1 MSIVEKALAK
11 AQNNGT
17 RPAAPAGVHGV
28 APPARPGAVQLRD
41 AAPAAPAQAA
51 PPITGP
57 SITIDREHL
66 RREGVLPPAD
76 FERRIIDEYRRI
88 KWPVLDVAFGRS
100 RAPAPGGNVIV
111 VTSAMPG
118 EGKTFSAVN
127 LAMALALERD
137 CTVLLVDADLARP
150 RVTSVLGLQ
159 HSPGL
164 TDVLSEEGSDWR
176 SIALNTD
183 IPGLSVLPAG
193 RRSSQGPELLG
204 SKRMEA
210 LLAQWSSP
218 DRGQVVLIDSAPLL
232 ATNEAQV
239 LARLAG
245 QILMVVRAN
254 STPQPAV
261 AEALALLD
269 RSKPIGLVLNDASSV
284 FGDYSYYGYYDEPN
298 KNQNPG

>member
-1 MSIVEKALAK
+1 VL
-11 AQNNGT
+11 
-17 RPAAPAGVHGV
+17 
-28 APPARPGAVQLRD
+28 
-41 AAPAAPAQAA
+41 
-51 PPITGP
+51 
-57 SITIDREHL
+57 DREHL

-100 RAPAPGGNVIV
+100 RAPAPGGNVVV
-111 VTSAMPG
+111 VTSAVPG
-118 EGKTFSAVN
+118 EGKSFSAVN
-127 LAMALALERD
+127 LSLALALEQD
-137 CTVLLVDADLARP
+137 CSVLLVDADLARP
-150 RVTSVLGLQ
+150 RVTSVLGLKD
-159 HSPGL
+159 HPGL
-164 TDVLSEEGSDWR
+164 TDALSDEGSDWR
-176 SIALNTD
+176 SFAISTD
-183 IPGLSVLPAG
+183 IPGLTVLPAG
-193 RRSSQGPELLG
+193 RRSAQGPELLS

-210 LLAQWSSP
+210 LLQQWSST

-269 RSKPIGLVLNDASSV
+269 RSKPIGLVLNDASTA
-284 FGDYSYYGYYDEPN
+284 FGDYSYYGYYDEPT
-298 KNQNPG
+298 KNNNSSK